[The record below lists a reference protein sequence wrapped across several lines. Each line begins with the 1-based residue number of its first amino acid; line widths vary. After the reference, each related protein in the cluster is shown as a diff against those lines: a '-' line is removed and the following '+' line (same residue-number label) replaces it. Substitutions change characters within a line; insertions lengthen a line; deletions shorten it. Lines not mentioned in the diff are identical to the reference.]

1 MQIEELMGI
10 LKKIGK
16 GPVKKLGQNF
26 LLDEEVIEQM
36 LQVARVGK
44 NDIVLEIGPGL
55 GFLTQG
61 LVEKALRVVVVEKD
75 EGLKSFLTETFKAF
89 KNLEIIFGDFLRID
103 LQGLNLNKYKVVAN
117 LPYYIT
123 APIINKLVGG
133 QNRPE
138 SLTMLVQKEV
148 GENLTRN
155 TGVSNLL
162 DLAVKLNGRCEFVT
176 LVPARSFYPKPK
188 VDSAVV
194 HVEVYKESLVNVE
207 DQALVF
213 KVAKAL
219 FLGKRKQIHNTLQN
233 NLLLPKESVL
243 KVLKE
248 VGLQGTERP
257 EHLSVQNYID
267 LAQSWERNK

>member
-44 NDIVLEIGPGL
+44 NDTVLEIGPGL
-55 GFLTQG
+55 GFLTQE
-61 LVEKALRVVVVEKD
+61 LVAKAHRVVVIEKD
-75 EGLKSFLTETFKAF
+75 EGLKGFLTETFKAF

-103 LQGLNLNKYKVVAN
+103 LEGLNLKKYKVVAN

-162 DLAVKLNGRCEFVT
+162 DLAVKLNGRGEFVA
-176 LVPARSFYPKPK
+176 LVPAKSFYPKPK

-194 HVEVYKESLVNVE
+194 HVAVYKESLVSAEEQVV
-207 DQALVF
+207 VF

-233 NLLLPKESVL
+233 NLQLPKELVL

-248 VGLQGTERP
+248 VGLKGAERP
-257 EHLSVQNYID
+257 EHLSVKNYID